1 MNNNIIEYKKSEFLN
16 LLLKHK
22 DLIDNLFIFESN
34 DSYVYYKGE
43 CQFVEGEYKFC
54 FPEVDWKIIH
64 NSDILSVIDN
74 IKANNQTLLIQD
86 FNNANELLENV
97 FDTFECCNIPTKFWI
112 IKNDKN
118 LCNLLWKTLNRGQY
132 FTIIL

>member
-1 MNNNIIEYKKSEFLN
+1 MKNKIEYKKNEFIN
-16 LLLKHK
+16 LLLEHK
-22 DLIDNLFIFESN
+22 DLIDNLFIFENN
-34 DSYVYYKGE
+34 DSGVFYKGE
-43 CQFVEGEYKFC
+43 CQLVEGECKFC
-54 FPEVDWKIIH
+54 FPEVDWKMFH
-64 NSDILSVIDN
+64 HSDILSVIDN

-97 FDTFECCNIPTKFWI
+97 FDTFECNIPTKFWV

-118 LCNLLWKTLNRGQY
+118 LYNSLWQTLNHGQY